1 MALKNPDQLFKAG
14 LGSTEGF
21 VTTIIHMIVLL
32 PVSTWVD
39 GSPDNP
45 FQKMQLSQLEFYK
58 LEFYTLVFYKKL
70 PKENVKR
77 DIDLSSQTQ
86 CSERC
91 WGKADTQTQSQWIPL
106 WPGTSH
112 GMKNTLGKE
121 WDLTS
126 NLSQNFTSPEA
137 GLHLCSHSNNAP
149 SSPGPQ
155 IQGSGRSQPEAGDG
169 FTHSPWHPSAWH
181 HSVNHTCLLSKIC

>member
-39 GSPDNP
+39 GSPDHP

-86 CSERC
+86 CSDE
-91 WGKADTQTQSQWIPL
+91 
-106 WPGTSH
+106 
-112 GMKNTLGKE
+112 MLGK
-121 WDLTS
+121 S
-126 NLSQNFTSPEA
+126 
-137 GLHLCSHSNNAP
+137 
-149 SSPGPQ
+149 
-155 IQGSGRSQPEAGDG
+155 
-169 FTHSPWHPSAWH
+169 
-181 HSVNHTCLLSKIC
+181 